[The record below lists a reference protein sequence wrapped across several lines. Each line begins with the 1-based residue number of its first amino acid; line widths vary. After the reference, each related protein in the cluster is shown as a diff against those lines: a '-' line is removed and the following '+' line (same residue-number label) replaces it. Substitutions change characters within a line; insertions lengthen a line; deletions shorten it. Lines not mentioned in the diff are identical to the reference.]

1 MDIVGRRNWYFLLSL
16 AIILPGI
23 ISMAFFGFRLGIDFA
38 GGDQYNL
45 AFTKPVQASVVQKE
59 MDTFNVEATVQQAGP
74 NGVLITTKP
83 LSSAQETSIRPD
95 LSQQSPLGPARS
107 SYAQVGPTI
116 ARELV
121 VGAGGLIAIASIL
134 IVIYL
139 SFRFNY
145 KFAVCAILALLHDV
159 FVLTGIYSILGKVF
173 NLPLGEINTLFVTAV
188 LTVIGFSV
196 HDTIVIFDRIRENLR
211 QASRLTFEQN
221 VNLSIIQSVAR
232 SVNTS
237 MTVVFVLVAL
247 FLISPQ
253 NIKGFTLA
261 LLIGIVSGTYSS
273 IFNASPLLVVWRRL
287 APREGVLYSGPSEY
301 ELCKAGPSALFLL
314 VATPSTTSQLD
325 RIRELIMPTVSFLG
339 YQLYDLALA
348 GSGSSTTL
356 RVRIDRPEG
365 VTLAD
370 CERVS
375 KSVSALLDQADPFPT
390 RYELEVSSPG
400 AERPLRNL
408 DEYRRFIGRRA
419 NVRYRMG
426 GDSEQVAE
434 GRLTAVSD
442 DMIELQLGEGKHLRT
457 VAIPLVDIVSARLAI
472 DLSRR

>member
-23 ISMAFFGFRLGIDFA
+23 VSMAVFGFRLGIDFA

-45 AFTKPVQASVVQKE
+45 AFTRPVQATTVQKE

-74 NGVLITTKP
+74 SGVLITTKP
-83 LSSAQETSIRPD
+83 LSPAQETTIRAD
-95 LSQQSPLGPARS
+95 LAKTFPLDPSRS

-139 SFRFNY
+139 SIRFNY
-145 KFAVCAILALLHDV
+145 KFAICAILALLHDV

-221 VNLSIIQSVAR
+221 VNLSIIQSLAR

-287 APREGVLYSGPSEY
+287 DPR
-301 ELCKAGPSALFLL
+301 
-314 VATPSTTSQLD
+314 
-325 RIRELIMPTVSFLG
+325 
-339 YQLYDLALA
+339 
-348 GSGSSTTL
+348 
-356 RVRIDRPEG
+356 
-365 VTLAD
+365 
-370 CERVS
+370 
-375 KSVSALLDQADPFPT
+375 
-390 RYELEVSSPG
+390 
-400 AERPLRNL
+400 
-408 DEYRRFIGRRA
+408 
-419 NVRYRMG
+419 
-426 GDSEQVAE
+426 
-434 GRLTAVSD
+434 
-442 DMIELQLGEGKHLRT
+442 
-457 VAIPLVDIVSARLAI
+457 
-472 DLSRR
+472 

>member
-45 AFTKPVQASVVQKE
+45 AFTRPVQASVVQKE

-74 NGVLITTKP
+74 SGVLITTKP
-83 LSSAQETSIRPD
+83 LSSAQETTIRAD
-95 LSQQSPLGPARS
+95 LAQKFPLDPSKS

-121 VGAGGLIAIASIL
+121 VGSGGLIVIASVL

-221 VNLSIIQSVAR
+221 VNLSIIQSLAR
-232 SVNTS
+232 SLNTS

-287 APREGVLYSGPSEY
+287 DPR
-301 ELCKAGPSALFLL
+301 
-314 VATPSTTSQLD
+314 
-325 RIRELIMPTVSFLG
+325 
-339 YQLYDLALA
+339 
-348 GSGSSTTL
+348 
-356 RVRIDRPEG
+356 
-365 VTLAD
+365 
-370 CERVS
+370 
-375 KSVSALLDQADPFPT
+375 
-390 RYELEVSSPG
+390 
-400 AERPLRNL
+400 
-408 DEYRRFIGRRA
+408 
-419 NVRYRMG
+419 
-426 GDSEQVAE
+426 
-434 GRLTAVSD
+434 
-442 DMIELQLGEGKHLRT
+442 
-457 VAIPLVDIVSARLAI
+457 
-472 DLSRR
+472 

>member
-45 AFTKPVQASVVQKE
+45 AFTQPVQASAVQKE
-59 MDTFNVEATVQQAGP
+59 MDTFNVEATVQQAGS

-83 LSSAQETSIRPD
+83 LSSAQETTIRAD
-95 LSQQSPLGPARS
+95 LAQKFPLDPSRS

-139 SFRFNY
+139 SIRFNY
-145 KFAVCAILALLHDV
+145 KFAICAILALLHDV

-173 NLPLGEINTLFVTAV
+173 NLPLGEINTLFVTAA

-221 VNLSIIQSVAR
+221 VNLSIIQSIAR

-287 APREGVLYSGPSEY
+287 DPR
-301 ELCKAGPSALFLL
+301 
-314 VATPSTTSQLD
+314 
-325 RIRELIMPTVSFLG
+325 
-339 YQLYDLALA
+339 
-348 GSGSSTTL
+348 
-356 RVRIDRPEG
+356 
-365 VTLAD
+365 
-370 CERVS
+370 
-375 KSVSALLDQADPFPT
+375 
-390 RYELEVSSPG
+390 
-400 AERPLRNL
+400 
-408 DEYRRFIGRRA
+408 
-419 NVRYRMG
+419 
-426 GDSEQVAE
+426 
-434 GRLTAVSD
+434 
-442 DMIELQLGEGKHLRT
+442 
-457 VAIPLVDIVSARLAI
+457 
-472 DLSRR
+472 

>member
-1 MDIVGRRNWYFLLSL
+1 MNIVGRRNLYFLLSL

-23 ISMAFFGFRLGIDFA
+23 VSMAFLGFRLGIDFA

-45 AFTKPVQASVVQKE
+45 AFTQPVQATAVQKE

-83 LSSAQETSIRPD
+83 LGSTQETMIRAD
-95 LSQQSPLGPARS
+95 LAKKFPLDPSRS

-121 VGAGGLIAIASIL
+121 VGAGGLIVIASIL

-139 SFRFNY
+139 SIRFNY
-145 KFAVCAILALLHDV
+145 KFAVAAILALLHDV
-159 FVLTGIYSILGKVF
+159 FVLTGIWSILGRVF
-173 NLPLGEINTLFVTAV
+173 NSPLGEINTLFVTAA

-221 VNLSIIQSVAR
+221 VNLSIIQSLAR
-232 SVNTS
+232 SLNTS

-261 LLIGIVSGTYSS
+261 LLVGIVSGTYSS

-287 APREGVLYSGPSEY
+287 DPR
-301 ELCKAGPSALFLL
+301 
-314 VATPSTTSQLD
+314 
-325 RIRELIMPTVSFLG
+325 
-339 YQLYDLALA
+339 
-348 GSGSSTTL
+348 
-356 RVRIDRPEG
+356 
-365 VTLAD
+365 
-370 CERVS
+370 
-375 KSVSALLDQADPFPT
+375 
-390 RYELEVSSPG
+390 
-400 AERPLRNL
+400 
-408 DEYRRFIGRRA
+408 
-419 NVRYRMG
+419 
-426 GDSEQVAE
+426 
-434 GRLTAVSD
+434 
-442 DMIELQLGEGKHLRT
+442 
-457 VAIPLVDIVSARLAI
+457 
-472 DLSRR
+472 

>member
-23 ISMAFFGFRLGIDFA
+23 LSMAFFGFRLGIDFA

-45 AFTKPVQASVVQKE
+45 AFTRPVQAATVQKE
-59 MDTFNVEATVQQAGP
+59 MDTFNVEATVQQAGS

-83 LSSAQETSIRPD
+83 LSSAQETTIRAD
-95 LSQQSPLGPARS
+95 LAQKFPLDPSRS

-116 ARELV
+116 AKELV

-139 SFRFNY
+139 SIRFNY
-145 KFAVCAILALLHDV
+145 KFAICAILALLHDV
-159 FVLTGIYSILGKVF
+159 FILTGIYSILGKVL

-221 VNLSIIQSVAR
+221 VNLSIIQSIAR

-287 APREGVLYSGPSEY
+287 DPR
-301 ELCKAGPSALFLL
+301 
-314 VATPSTTSQLD
+314 
-325 RIRELIMPTVSFLG
+325 
-339 YQLYDLALA
+339 
-348 GSGSSTTL
+348 
-356 RVRIDRPEG
+356 
-365 VTLAD
+365 
-370 CERVS
+370 
-375 KSVSALLDQADPFPT
+375 
-390 RYELEVSSPG
+390 
-400 AERPLRNL
+400 
-408 DEYRRFIGRRA
+408 
-419 NVRYRMG
+419 
-426 GDSEQVAE
+426 
-434 GRLTAVSD
+434 
-442 DMIELQLGEGKHLRT
+442 
-457 VAIPLVDIVSARLAI
+457 
-472 DLSRR
+472 

>member
-45 AFTKPVQASVVQKE
+45 AFTRPVQSTTVQKE

-74 NGVLITTKP
+74 SGVLITTKP
-83 LSSAQETSIRPD
+83 LSPAQETTIRAD
-95 LSQQSPLGPARS
+95 LAKTFPLDPSRS

-139 SFRFNY
+139 SIRFNY
-145 KFAVCAILALLHDV
+145 KFAICAILALLHDV
-159 FVLTGIYSILGKVF
+159 FVLTGIYSILGKVL

-221 VNLSIIQSVAR
+221 VNLSIIQSLAR

-237 MTVVFVLVAL
+237 MTVVFVLVYL
-247 FLISPQ
+247 FLIPPQ

-287 APREGVLYSGPSEY
+287 DPR
-301 ELCKAGPSALFLL
+301 
-314 VATPSTTSQLD
+314 
-325 RIRELIMPTVSFLG
+325 
-339 YQLYDLALA
+339 
-348 GSGSSTTL
+348 
-356 RVRIDRPEG
+356 
-365 VTLAD
+365 
-370 CERVS
+370 
-375 KSVSALLDQADPFPT
+375 
-390 RYELEVSSPG
+390 
-400 AERPLRNL
+400 
-408 DEYRRFIGRRA
+408 
-419 NVRYRMG
+419 
-426 GDSEQVAE
+426 
-434 GRLTAVSD
+434 
-442 DMIELQLGEGKHLRT
+442 
-457 VAIPLVDIVSARLAI
+457 
-472 DLSRR
+472 

>member
-1 MDIVGRRNWYFLLSL
+1 MNIVGRRNWYFLLSL

-23 ISMAFFGFRLGIDFA
+23 LSMAFLGFRLGIDFA

-45 AFTKPVQASVVQKE
+45 AFTQPVSAVAVQKE

-74 NGVLITTKP
+74 NGALITTKP
-83 LSSAQETSIRPD
+83 LSSAQETTIRAD
-95 LSQQSPLGPARS
+95 LAKKFPLDPSRS

-121 VGAGGLIAIASIL
+121 VGAGGLILIASIL

-139 SFRFNY
+139 SIRFNY
-145 KFAVCAILALLHDV
+145 KFAIAAILALLHDV
-159 FVLTGIYSILGKVF
+159 FVLTGIWSILGKVF
-173 NLPLGEINTLFVTAV
+173 NSPLGEINTLFVTAA

-221 VNLSIIQSVAR
+221 VNLSIIQSLAR
-232 SVNTS
+232 SLNTS

-287 APREGVLYSGPSEY
+287 DPR
-301 ELCKAGPSALFLL
+301 
-314 VATPSTTSQLD
+314 
-325 RIRELIMPTVSFLG
+325 
-339 YQLYDLALA
+339 
-348 GSGSSTTL
+348 
-356 RVRIDRPEG
+356 
-365 VTLAD
+365 
-370 CERVS
+370 
-375 KSVSALLDQADPFPT
+375 
-390 RYELEVSSPG
+390 
-400 AERPLRNL
+400 
-408 DEYRRFIGRRA
+408 
-419 NVRYRMG
+419 
-426 GDSEQVAE
+426 
-434 GRLTAVSD
+434 
-442 DMIELQLGEGKHLRT
+442 
-457 VAIPLVDIVSARLAI
+457 
-472 DLSRR
+472 

>member
-23 ISMAFFGFRLGIDFA
+23 ISMALFGFRLGIDFA

-45 AFTKPVQASVVQKE
+45 AFTQPVLASVVQKE
-59 MDTFNVEATVQQAGP
+59 MDTFNVEATVQQAGS
-74 NGVLITTKP
+74 NGVLVTTKP
-83 LSSAQETSIRPD
+83 LSSTQETAIRAD
-95 LSQQSPLGPARS
+95 LAKKFPLDPSRS

-139 SFRFNY
+139 SIRFNY
-145 KFAVCAILALLHDV
+145 KFAICAILALLHDV

-221 VNLSIIQSVAR
+221 VNLSIIQSLAR

-287 APREGVLYSGPSEY
+287 DPR
-301 ELCKAGPSALFLL
+301 
-314 VATPSTTSQLD
+314 
-325 RIRELIMPTVSFLG
+325 
-339 YQLYDLALA
+339 
-348 GSGSSTTL
+348 
-356 RVRIDRPEG
+356 
-365 VTLAD
+365 
-370 CERVS
+370 
-375 KSVSALLDQADPFPT
+375 
-390 RYELEVSSPG
+390 
-400 AERPLRNL
+400 
-408 DEYRRFIGRRA
+408 
-419 NVRYRMG
+419 
-426 GDSEQVAE
+426 
-434 GRLTAVSD
+434 
-442 DMIELQLGEGKHLRT
+442 
-457 VAIPLVDIVSARLAI
+457 
-472 DLSRR
+472 

>member
-23 ISMAFFGFRLGIDFA
+23 ISMAFLGFRLGIDFA

-45 AFTKPVQASVVQKE
+45 AFTQPVQATAVQKE

-83 LSSAQETSIRPD
+83 LSSAQETTIRAD
-95 LSQQSPLGPARS
+95 LAEKFPLDPSRS

-139 SFRFNY
+139 SIRFNY
-145 KFAVCAILALLHDV
+145 KFAICAILALLHDV
-159 FVLTGIYSILGKVF
+159 FILTGIYSILGKVF

-221 VNLSIIQSVAR
+221 VNLSIIQSIAR

-261 LLIGIVSGTYSS
+261 LLIGIISGTYSS

-287 APREGVLYSGPSEY
+287 DPR
-301 ELCKAGPSALFLL
+301 
-314 VATPSTTSQLD
+314 
-325 RIRELIMPTVSFLG
+325 
-339 YQLYDLALA
+339 
-348 GSGSSTTL
+348 
-356 RVRIDRPEG
+356 
-365 VTLAD
+365 
-370 CERVS
+370 
-375 KSVSALLDQADPFPT
+375 
-390 RYELEVSSPG
+390 
-400 AERPLRNL
+400 
-408 DEYRRFIGRRA
+408 
-419 NVRYRMG
+419 
-426 GDSEQVAE
+426 
-434 GRLTAVSD
+434 
-442 DMIELQLGEGKHLRT
+442 
-457 VAIPLVDIVSARLAI
+457 
-472 DLSRR
+472 

>member
-1 MDIVGRRNWYFLLSL
+1 MNIVGRRNWYFLLSL

-23 ISMAFFGFRLGIDFA
+23 VSMAFLGFRLGIDFA

-45 AFTKPVQASVVQKE
+45 AFTQPVQASAVQKE
-59 MDTFNVEATVQQAGP
+59 MDTFNVEAIVQQAGP
-74 NGVLITTKP
+74 DGVLVTTKP
-83 LSSAQETSIRPD
+83 LSSAQETTIRAD
-95 LSQQSPLGPARS
+95 LAKKFPLDPSRS

-121 VGAGGLIAIASIL
+121 VGAGGLVVIASIL

-139 SFRFNY
+139 SIRFNY
-145 KFAVCAILALLHDV
+145 KFAICAILALLHDV
-159 FVLTGIYSILGKVF
+159 FILTGIYSILGKVF

-221 VNLSIIQSVAR
+221 VNLSIIQSIAR

-287 APREGVLYSGPSEY
+287 DPR
-301 ELCKAGPSALFLL
+301 
-314 VATPSTTSQLD
+314 
-325 RIRELIMPTVSFLG
+325 
-339 YQLYDLALA
+339 
-348 GSGSSTTL
+348 
-356 RVRIDRPEG
+356 
-365 VTLAD
+365 
-370 CERVS
+370 
-375 KSVSALLDQADPFPT
+375 
-390 RYELEVSSPG
+390 
-400 AERPLRNL
+400 
-408 DEYRRFIGRRA
+408 
-419 NVRYRMG
+419 
-426 GDSEQVAE
+426 
-434 GRLTAVSD
+434 
-442 DMIELQLGEGKHLRT
+442 
-457 VAIPLVDIVSARLAI
+457 
-472 DLSRR
+472 

>member
-23 ISMAFFGFRLGIDFA
+23 ISMALFGFRLGIDFA

-45 AFTKPVQASVVQKE
+45 AFTRPVQASVVQKE

-83 LSSAQETSIRPD
+83 LSSAQETTIRSD
-95 LSQQSPLGPARS
+95 LGQKFPLDPSRS

-221 VNLSIIQSVAR
+221 VNLSIIQSLAR
-232 SVNTS
+232 SLNTS

-261 LLIGIVSGTYSS
+261 LIIGIVSGTYSS

-287 APREGVLYSGPSEY
+287 DPR
-301 ELCKAGPSALFLL
+301 
-314 VATPSTTSQLD
+314 
-325 RIRELIMPTVSFLG
+325 
-339 YQLYDLALA
+339 
-348 GSGSSTTL
+348 
-356 RVRIDRPEG
+356 
-365 VTLAD
+365 
-370 CERVS
+370 
-375 KSVSALLDQADPFPT
+375 
-390 RYELEVSSPG
+390 
-400 AERPLRNL
+400 
-408 DEYRRFIGRRA
+408 
-419 NVRYRMG
+419 
-426 GDSEQVAE
+426 
-434 GRLTAVSD
+434 
-442 DMIELQLGEGKHLRT
+442 
-457 VAIPLVDIVSARLAI
+457 
-472 DLSRR
+472 

>member
-1 MDIVGRRNWYFLLSL
+1 MNIVGRRNWYFLLSL
-16 AIILPGI
+16 AIILPGM

-45 AFTKPVQASVVQKE
+45 AFTRPVQASAVQKE
-59 MDTFNVEATVQQAGP
+59 MDTFNVEAIVQQAGS
-74 NGVLITTKP
+74 NGVLVTTKP
-83 LSSAQETSIRPD
+83 LSSVQETTIRAD
-95 LSQQSPLGPARS
+95 LTKTFPVDPSKS

-116 ARELV
+116 AKELV

-134 IVIYL
+134 IVMYL

-145 KFAVCAILALLHDV
+145 KFAVCAVLALLHDV

-221 VNLSIIQSVAR
+221 VNLSIIQSLAR
-232 SVNTS
+232 SLNTS

-247 FLISPQ
+247 FLISPT

-287 APREGVLYSGPSEY
+287 DPR
-301 ELCKAGPSALFLL
+301 
-314 VATPSTTSQLD
+314 
-325 RIRELIMPTVSFLG
+325 
-339 YQLYDLALA
+339 
-348 GSGSSTTL
+348 
-356 RVRIDRPEG
+356 
-365 VTLAD
+365 
-370 CERVS
+370 
-375 KSVSALLDQADPFPT
+375 
-390 RYELEVSSPG
+390 
-400 AERPLRNL
+400 
-408 DEYRRFIGRRA
+408 
-419 NVRYRMG
+419 
-426 GDSEQVAE
+426 
-434 GRLTAVSD
+434 
-442 DMIELQLGEGKHLRT
+442 
-457 VAIPLVDIVSARLAI
+457 
-472 DLSRR
+472 

>member
-23 ISMAFFGFRLGIDFA
+23 VSMAFFGFRLGIDFA

-45 AFTKPVQASVVQKE
+45 AFTRAVQATTVQKE

-83 LSSAQETSIRPD
+83 LSSAQETAIRAD
-95 LSQQSPLGPARS
+95 LAKKFPLDPSRS

-121 VGAGGLIAIASIL
+121 VGAGGLIVIASIL

-139 SFRFNY
+139 SIRFNY
-145 KFAVCAILALLHDV
+145 KFAICAILALLHDV

-221 VNLSIIQSVAR
+221 VNLSIIQSLAR

-287 APREGVLYSGPSEY
+287 DPR
-301 ELCKAGPSALFLL
+301 
-314 VATPSTTSQLD
+314 
-325 RIRELIMPTVSFLG
+325 
-339 YQLYDLALA
+339 
-348 GSGSSTTL
+348 
-356 RVRIDRPEG
+356 
-365 VTLAD
+365 
-370 CERVS
+370 
-375 KSVSALLDQADPFPT
+375 
-390 RYELEVSSPG
+390 
-400 AERPLRNL
+400 
-408 DEYRRFIGRRA
+408 
-419 NVRYRMG
+419 
-426 GDSEQVAE
+426 
-434 GRLTAVSD
+434 
-442 DMIELQLGEGKHLRT
+442 
-457 VAIPLVDIVSARLAI
+457 
-472 DLSRR
+472 